1 MKKLS
6 PPSSSPDRR
15 TTGLHLRRTTL
26 RQLTQVEL
34 GRVVAGHRRED
45 QPGTT
50 GIENDCN
57 TKNDDW

>member
-1 MKKLS
+1 MKRPPPANS
-6 PPSSSPDRR
+6 PGRPSGTEPR
-15 TTGLHLRRTTL
+15 LRRRTL

-57 TKNDDW
+57 TKNDD